1 MDWTTALAGVAYWIV
16 YPITILARILLA
28 VLSLLAIP
36 LRHAA
41 LFLVWV
47 CMLPLRLL
55 ARFEPLL
62 IYLSVAGTLGVSAGI
77 SLYFLSGYIYQ
88 FLNIASDDQSHD
100 KSHMYKTNKTA
111 LSKLKPR
118 KIKDTNNDNVTTTVL
133 GKPNLHE
140 MRARDAKE
148 EAAAKLHR
156 SKQRLSGF
164 KKELGMY
171 PAEWAVKKPGRDRRK
186 GKEGLFS
193 TMILEEEDNG
203 EMSNEE

>member
-1 MDWTTALAGVAYWIV
+1 MDWTTALAGTAYWIV

-28 VLSLLAIP
+28 LLSLLVMP

-55 ARFEPLL
+55 AKFEPLL

-77 SLYFLSGYIYQ
+77 FLFFLSGYIYQ
-88 FLNIASDDQSHD
+88 FLDIASDDQIHESHTYQ
-100 KSHMYKTNKTA
+100 HNKTIF
-111 LSKLKPR
+111 SKSKPR
-118 KIKDTNNDNVTTTVL
+118 EIKDTNNGNVTTTVL

-140 MRARDAKE
+140 MRARDAE
-148 EAAAKLHR
+148 EEMEAKIQR

-171 PAEWAVKKPGRDRRK
+171 PADWAMKKPGRDRRK
-186 GKEGLFS
+186 EKEGLFS

-203 EMSNEE
+203 EMSEEE